1 MNERRT
7 MNHEDPTR
15 REFLLKVAR
24 GAVYSAPLIATF
36 AVAPDLLAQAGSLP
50 GHHHMRA
57 APSAPET
64 PAPSDA
70 PGASPTEKH
79 PPPSRRGE
87 GG

>member
-1 MNERRT
+1 MNEHRT

-36 AVAPDLLAQAGSLP
+36 AVAPDLLAQAGSAP
-50 GHHHMRA
+50 GHHHMHVKG
-57 APSAPET
+57 APET
-64 PAPSDA
+64 TTAPSDA

-79 PPPSRRGE
+79 PPPSKRGE